1 MTRAGLRDI
10 AAALFLFAI
19 AYAVWTFTSQL
30 PQGTLRRMGP
40 GFMPLL
46 LASALAICG
55 AVILVQGLLAARGT
69 DSGDRPVP
77 ALDKQH
83 LLNVVLVIGA
93 IVLFAAGIR
102 IFGLALT
109 AFAVVVIAGQ
119 SSRDLT
125 WKETLITAV
134 LLSVFSVLLFKLAL
148 NLSMPI
154 WPEFMAA
161 FLP

>member
-19 AYAVWTFTSQL
+19 AYAVWTFTSEL

-46 LASALAICG
+46 LSALLAICG
-55 AVILVQGLLAARGT
+55 LIILVQGVLAARAAEP
-69 DSGDRPVP
+69 DDRP
-77 ALDKQH
+77 ALALTWRH
-83 LLNVVLVIGA
+83 VLNVAFVIGA

-102 IFGLALT
+102 TFGLAIT
-109 AFAVVVIAGQ
+109 AFAVVILAGR
-119 SSRDLT
+119 SSTDLS
-125 WKETLITAV
+125 WKETLIAAV
-134 LLSVFSVLLFKLAL
+134 ILSAFSVLLFQVAL

-154 WPEFMAA
+154 WPSMFS
-161 FLP
+161 